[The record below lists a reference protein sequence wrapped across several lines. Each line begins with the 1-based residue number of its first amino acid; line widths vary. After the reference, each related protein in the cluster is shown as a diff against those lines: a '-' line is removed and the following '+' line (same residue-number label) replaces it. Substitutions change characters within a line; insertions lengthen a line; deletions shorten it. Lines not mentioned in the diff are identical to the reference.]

1 MGWRAEGA
9 TEEAKAAEALGP
21 CLVDTEGGEGARAV
35 VDSVALKAA
44 VGKEAA
50 RVAVAMGVA
59 TGEGGREAVVMEV
72 VGWEAGWEAAEKA
85 AG

>member
-35 VDSVALKAA
+35 VDSAALMAA
-44 VGKEAA
+44 EGKEAA

-59 TGEGGREAVVMEV
+59 SGRVRVVWLGRGDSV
-72 VGWEAGWEAAEKA
+72 WEF
-85 AG
+85 